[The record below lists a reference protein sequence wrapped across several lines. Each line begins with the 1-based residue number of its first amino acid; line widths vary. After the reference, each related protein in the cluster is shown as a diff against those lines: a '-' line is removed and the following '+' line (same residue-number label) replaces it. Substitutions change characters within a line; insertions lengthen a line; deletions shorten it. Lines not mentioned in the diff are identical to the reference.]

1 MDELIAEIV
10 EDLKIE
16 LENDVGF
23 SEDALTAKTK
33 NAYRE
38 VKLARNYPSTYSQ
51 QLIDSDMEKYFSVI
65 RDIALFD
72 YNQIGKDFEQS
83 HTENS
88 VTRSYTSR
96 LSLFAN
102 VTPIARF

>member
-23 SEDALTAKTK
+23 SEDALTAKTR

-51 QLIDSDMEKYFSVI
+51 QLIDSDMEKYISVI

>member
-16 LENDVGF
+16 LESDVGF
-23 SEDALTAKTK
+23 SEDALTAKTR

-38 VKLARNYPSTYSQ
+38 VKLARHYPSTYTDEMVST
-51 QLIDSDMEKYFSVI
+51 DMEQFFSVI

>member
-23 SEDALTAKTK
+23 SEDALTAKTR

>member
-23 SEDALTAKTK
+23 SEDALAAKTR

-38 VKLARNYPSTYSQ
+38 VKMARHYPSTYSTEM
-51 QLIDSDMEKYFSVI
+51 IDSDMEQFFAVI

-102 VTPIARF
+102 VIPIARF

>member
-16 LENDVGF
+16 LESDVGF
-23 SEDALTAKTK
+23 SEDALTAKTR